1 MITSVEITDIKD
13 LPVRYAG
20 KSAGIY
26 NGRSFEFSNGVNI
39 VVGPNGSGKTALFE
53 CMSQYLL
60 CYDNECSHMFTDAI
74 YAPSIFNEDNS
85 VKQGMKL
92 HHDFNTKCFRY
103 MHNASS
109 RSSSACTARSLA
121 HHVENTWKSAGESS
135 ISAMQCLFD
144 TMFSIKDYAF
154 PIKDMLDMK
163 NKPSTN
169 GVWKDRLDHML
180 KYYKDNTFVTS
191 TSVKEQ
197 LLRYTVL
204 IDEPDRNLDIY
215 GIEDLYKML
224 SYQRDDTQLIVI
236 IHNPMLI
243 YKLYKAKNRCNI
255 NFIEMV
261 PGYIDKILEI
271 VSK

>member
-1 MITSVEITDIKD
+1 
-13 LPVRYAG
+13 
-20 KSAGIY
+20 
-26 NGRSFEFSNGVNI
+26 
-39 VVGPNGSGKTALFE
+39 
-53 CMSQYLL
+53 
-60 CYDNECSHMFTDAI
+60 
-74 YAPSIFNEDNS
+74 
-85 VKQGMKL
+85 
-92 HHDFNTKCFRY
+92 
-103 MHNASS
+103 
-109 RSSSACTARSLA
+109 
-121 HHVENTWKSAGESS
+121 
-135 ISAMQCLFD
+135 
-144 TMFSIKDYAF
+144 
-154 PIKDMLDMK
+154 MLDMK

-169 GVWKDRLDHML
+169 GVWKDRLDNML

-271 VSK
+271 ISK

>member
-1 MITSVEITDIKD
+1 MITHVEITDIKD
-13 LPVRYAG
+13 LPVRYAY

-26 NGRSFEFSNGVNI
+26 NGRTFEFSEGVNI
-39 VVGPNGSGKTALFE
+39 LVGPNGSGKTALLE

-60 CYDNECSHMFTDAI
+60 CYNNECSHMFKDAI
-74 YAPSIFNEDNS
+74 YAPTIFNDDNS
-85 VKQGMKL
+85 IKQGMKL
-92 HHDFNTKCFRY
+92 HHDFVTTCFRY

-109 RSSSACTARSLA
+109 RGTLGSTARSLA
-121 HHVENTWKSAGESS
+121 HYSENTGRSAGESS

-154 PIKDMLDMK
+154 PIKDVIDTRDSP
-163 NKPSTN
+163 NTN
-169 GVWKDRLDHML
+169 DLWKGRLDNML
-180 KYYKDNTFVTS
+180 KYYKDNAFV
-191 TSVKEQ
+191 KGADKKDQ
-197 LLRYTVL
+197 IIRYTVL
-204 IDEPDRNLDIY
+204 IDEPDRNLDVY
-215 GIEDLYKML
+215 GIDELYKML
-224 SYQRDDTQLIVI
+224 YHQRDDTQLIVV

-243 YKLYKAKNRCNI
+243 YKLYKAKDKCNI